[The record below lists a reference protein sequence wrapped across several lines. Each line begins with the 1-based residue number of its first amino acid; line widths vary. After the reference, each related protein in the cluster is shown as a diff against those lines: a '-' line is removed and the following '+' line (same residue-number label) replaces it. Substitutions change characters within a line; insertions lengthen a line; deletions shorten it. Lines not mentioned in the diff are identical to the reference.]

1 MANFQLNKQTKKQV
15 IKHLAILAG
24 AVVICI
30 IFSLVLFQQIL
41 HPGIWNMLLL
51 TVIQLELFMYLG
63 TRFFRSIKP
72 DSPGII
78 KKTIIRLILFYFT
91 VLLIATVLFVALFT
105 WHFWRAGAPFSE
117 FIPNLLHTELQSFLT
132 SAGVGFALGALFFF
146 YTQWSDAVKHM
157 QKLKEEKLI
166 FQYETLKTQ
175 VNPHFLFNSL
185 NTLSSLVNSDPAL
198 SDKFIHKLSAVYR
211 YVLENQEKDLVP
223 LSAEMKFVKDFFYL
237 QKIRDGEKIE
247 LKIDFDETGSAKII
261 PVSLQMLVEN
271 AIKHNVATRKEPLLI
286 TIHFE
291 GMDKLVVRNDLRQRM
306 QLAAS
311 SKIGLKNLNERC
323 KLILKREV
331 EIQET
336 ADEFIVKVPLKLNE
350 QSK

>member
-15 IKHLAILAG
+15 LKHVAILAG
-24 AVVICI
+24 AVAISIV
-30 IFSLVLFQQIL
+30 FSLVLFHRIASQGL
-41 HPGIWNMLLL
+41 WNMVLL
-51 TVIQLELFMYLG
+51 TFIQLELFLYLG
-63 TRFFRSIKP
+63 NRFFKSVDP
-72 DSPGII
+72 DSQGAI
-78 KKTIIRLILFYFT
+78 KKTIIRLVLFYFT
-91 VLLIATVLFVALFT
+91 VLLIASALFLT
-105 WHFWRAGAPFSE
+105 LFAWHFWRGGAPFSE
-117 FIPNLLHTELQSFLT
+117 FITSLMHAELRSFLT
-132 SAGVGFALGALFFF
+132 AAGVGFALGALFFF
-146 YTQWSDAVKHM
+146 YTQWADTVKRM

-185 NTLSSLVNSDPAL
+185 NTLSSLVNSDPVL

-223 LSAEMKFVKDFFYL
+223 LADEMDFVKDFFYL

-247 LKIDFDETGSAKII
+247 LKIDFEETGSAKII

-271 AIKHNVATRKEPLLI
+271 AVKHNAATRKEPLLI

-291 GMDKLVVRNDLRQRM
+291 GIDKLVVRNDLRQRM

-323 KLILKREV
+323 KLILNRAIET
-331 EIQET
+331 QET
-336 ADEFIVKVPLKLNE
+336 ADEFIVKVPLKLND